1 MQRLVLPDHQLDE
14 DAALHRGRRVT
25 FEALKVDLAMIPF
38 LLIGGALGILILSKM
53 PQKLFENIIQVIVV
67 LCAVYLFF

>member
-1 MQRLVLPDHQLDE
+1 
-14 DAALHRGRRVT
+14 
-25 FEALKVDLAMIPF
+25 MIPF

-67 LCAVYLFF
+67 LWRRLPLFLTIRGEA